1 MEPFE
6 KCQSNFNY
14 HSGRNYQQNAMAQ
27 HDLVLNLFALIKDRM
42 KNVIQYQDLEKSI
55 INSHGCEEGGALS
68 PNT

>member
-14 HSGRNYQQNAMAQ
+14 HSGRNYQQNTMAQ

-42 KNVIQYQDLEKSI
+42 KNVFSI
-55 INSHGCEEGGALS
+55 KTWRNQ
-68 PNT
+68 

>member
-14 HSGRNYQQNAMAQ
+14 HSGRNYQQNTMAQ

-42 KNVIQYQDLEKSI
+42 KNVFQYQDLEKSI
-55 INSHGCEEGGALS
+55 KIC
-68 PNT
+68 TK